1 MFVRVFFYML
11 LGKNWLKNGF
21 YFLKKKKTI
30 CPYFPT
36 TIMVTEIWADR

>member
-1 MFVRVFFYML
+1 LVEKWVLFF
-11 LGKNWLKNGF
+11 
-21 YFLKKKKTI
+21 KKKKTI